1 MSFIDLNVP
10 HFFIHCILSSTIYK
24 LMIWLII
31 IDDLTRETGV
41 ALLSSMI

>member
-10 HFFIHCILSSTIYK
+10 HFFIHYILSSTMYN
-24 LMIWLII
+24 LMIWLI

-41 ALLSSMI
+41 ALFSSMI